1 MWQTD
6 RQVDVARE
14 RNALTRTRTS
24 NDSHKAYLHSV
35 RPVLYNCI
43 IRQRQDDLRIRVITT
58 HDVKRLF
65 VGIAIDVKWSEMFS
79 DSRSGECNDAGRPR
93 ALVHR
98 VLLRTE
104 HIQILLVEQAIS
116 FAPSSGRR
124 SGSDFLIDPSL
135 AGAGSWLHFRR
146 RNGVA

>member
-1 MWQTD
+1 MIEM
-6 RQVDVARE
+6 RQRKQE
-14 RNALTRTRTS
+14 RATIRIWHICIQCVQFCIMRTRVT
-24 NDSHKAYLHSV
+24 V
-35 RPVLYNCI
+35 
-43 IRQRQDDLRIRVITT
+43 T

-79 DSRSGECNDAGRPR
+79 DSRSGECDDAGRPR

-124 SGSDFLIDPSL
+124 SGSDFLFDPSL